1 VDPNVELAF
10 VTQPTDQV
18 GVVASTGVEI
28 FTRDFNAN
36 DGGFTVVNSGEL
48 PAGWG
53 EPWAYTSGLWS
64 ADGSSGDCG
73 GPFNSQLSSPTITLS
88 QDGAV
93 SLTFSHRY
101 SFESGL
107 YDAGLVRISVNG
119 GAFTLV
125 PAENFTAN
133 GYAAGAIVG
142 NGIALGQRGFNGSSA
157 GYAENQFITS
167 KALLGTFSKNDTLV
181 VQFVGAWDE
190 CSNNGSFPGW
200 QIDSLKLDLLPM
212 IIQNFSAGNG
222 GFTVENTTPPPPG
235 PWVYDATGGQW
246 VADGSGD
253 SGGPYNTKLNSPA
266 YVVPQSDEVTLNFTH
281 RYSFEGDYWDG
292 GQVRI
297 SVNGGAFTPVP
308 GDNFTANGYAAGVI
322 QGTGILN
329 GQRAFNGDSPGYA
342 ATNFI
347 TSSAVLGT
355 FSQNDTI
362 VVQFVGAYD
371 ESASGSHPSWV
382 IRSVQLAFGKAAR
395 ASTFAAEVAASRQ
408 GVPEPITYQWQRND
422 GAGWVDIAGANTA
435 SFRIFPTATDF
446 QATFRLVASVPGKS
460 IISNVVKLVT
470 GVVELPTIS
479 VGTNP
484 QGQPVLTFTGAL
496 LEADAVTGPYNPVA
510 GATSPYAVTGGVGA
524 MKFYRSSQ

>member
-1 VDPNVELAF
+1 
-10 VTQPTDQV
+10 
-18 GVVASTGVEI
+18 
-28 FTRDFNAN
+28 
-36 DGGFTVVNSGEL
+36 
-48 PAGWG
+48 
-53 EPWAYTSGLWS
+53 
-64 ADGSSGDCG
+64 
-73 GPFNSQLSSPTITLS
+73 
-88 QDGAV
+88 
-93 SLTFSHRY
+93 
-101 SFESGL
+101 
-107 YDAGLVRISVNG
+107 
-119 GAFTLV
+119 
-125 PAENFTAN
+125 
-133 GYAAGAIVG
+133 
-142 NGIALGQRGFNGSSA
+142 
-157 GYAENQFITS
+157 
-167 KALLGTFSKNDTLV
+167 

-510 GATSPYAVTGGVGA
+510 GATSPYMVTGGVGA